1 MFLTILSIS
10 GPSGVISAGLA
21 LLIGTLFHYSSRRK
35 IQKRSKKRLLSAQ
48 ESSDFD
54 LKQKILLTTEL
65 LKELERRETL
75 FQNWFE
81 NSIAKLNE
89 QKNQIT
95 SLLHSAD
102 QTAAHLNKMINAFEE
117 TFLSPQ
123 ASVVSVFNELESN
136 LQNEVIQLEAS
147 TASLKPDYFDIIEN
161 ESQLLPRNSKER
173 SRQMINLA
181 QSGLNSL
188 EIAQKLRLSPKEVEL
203 NLNALGQTRKVA

>member
-1 MFLTILSIS
+1 MLSD
-10 GPSGVISAGLA
+10 
-21 LLIGTLFHYSSRRK
+21 
-35 IQKRSKKRLLSAQ
+35 Q

-81 NSIAKLNE
+81 KSIAKLNE
-89 QKNQIT
+89 QKSQIT

-102 QTAAHLNKMINAFEE
+102 QTAAQMNKMINAFEE

-136 LQNEVIQLEAS
+136 LQNEVIQFEAS
-147 TASLKPDYFDIIEN
+147 AASLKPDYFNQVEN
-161 ESQLLPRNSKER
+161 ELQLLPKNSKER
-173 SRQMINLA
+173 RRQMINLA